1 MDSDDTTSTSSPY
14 LIRLNYGLAGIKL
27 RQGCIVDGFWTHTFY
42 FALPTDAS
50 QSASGGPTTR
60 APRAAVSVPP
70 EPMMDE
76 GINSSLVCKGP
87 CHQLEGLLGA
97 TRTLG
102 TATLS
107 SIGRM
112 TDRIFALLPD
122 MTVDWL
128 HSLRRQPRGLINVIG
143 SVSSYLFGTATN
155 SDVESL
161 RVEIRKILNANDI
174 SNTDSARTSESMS
187 TFTRL
192 QNSRLDSMH
201 ALMALDQKSLA
212 VLYTEATESRTER
225 ALERHIISHAMLEL
239 AQFVGLHDGIM
250 EFELGIED
258 LVHGQITPRLISA
271 DQLWGVLQNISGYL
285 SEKGDGGFRLCQN
298 SPQEVYTSPSFVYAR
313 HRRDLYIHMRF
324 PYSRHERLNVYRI
337 HTFPMR
343 VPGSQGF
350 VTELQDFPRFVV
362 TNLAKGMV
370 GELSESPRH
379 DYIDSAEIKW
389 HGRGSCAVKL
399 LQDRSDDIHRICPF
413 SARQTQID
421 PSWLRLSEHDYVLSN
436 LMDVQLV
443 CGPDDQLQPNP
454 FTAPCTLCFMH
465 VHCGCSLRS
474 SAGYSILDTARREH
488 GIELSGCNR
497 NATTRSTV
505 QYTVNLALLHTF
517 YVMANYSISGRD
529 LIDPTKI
536 KDLPPIDWPLFS
548 ANTSQIVA
556 KDKADSYSLIKLA
569 ANLENN
575 SVVFHSPSEA
585 LLYDYIGKIGLQEF
599 GHKEIAISSGVGL
612 LVAAQIFTGCWLYR
626 TRRQMSELSL
636 VVLTISKFMPLS
648 SAFELKQSQQAIKDA
663 HFETLPA
670 TSNATIN
677 DAIDVIL
684 KHFITCQ
691 IIYLGLL
698 FCISLC
704 VMMVVFRVLAARRSF
719 LYVEKGTKT
728 RIVQLRLM
736 KFPTANRC
744 YDVRTSPSSLRV
756 SAKNYGFAVKLSF
769 TAKHWY
775 YRKTLTGTSTLIP
788 STLWLS
794 PWKALTVLPLLHSD
808 FVVSTFIVHTHEY
821 DSWTSSADLLTV
833 ATAVIDNTAV

>member
-27 RQGCIVDGFWTHTFY
+27 RRGCIVDGFWTHTFY

-174 SNTDSARTSESMS
+174 SNTDSARTRESMS

-285 SEKGDGGFRLCQN
+285 SEKGDGEFRLCQN
-298 SPQEVYTSPSFVYAR
+298 SPQEVYTSPSFV
-313 HRRDLYIHMRF
+313 
-324 PYSRHERLNVYRI
+324 
-337 HTFPMR
+337 
-343 VPGSQGF
+343 
-350 VTELQDFPRFVV
+350 
-362 TNLAKGMV
+362 
-370 GELSESPRH
+370 
-379 DYIDSAEIKW
+379 
-389 HGRGSCAVKL
+389 
-399 LQDRSDDIHRICPF
+399 
-413 SARQTQID
+413 
-421 PSWLRLSEHDYVLSN
+421 
-436 LMDVQLV
+436 
-443 CGPDDQLQPNP
+443 
-454 FTAPCTLCFMH
+454 
-465 VHCGCSLRS
+465 
-474 SAGYSILDTARREH
+474 
-488 GIELSGCNR
+488 
-497 NATTRSTV
+497 
-505 QYTVNLALLHTF
+505 
-517 YVMANYSISGRD
+517 
-529 LIDPTKI
+529 
-536 KDLPPIDWPLFS
+536 
-548 ANTSQIVA
+548 
-556 KDKADSYSLIKLA
+556 
-569 ANLENN
+569 
-575 SVVFHSPSEA
+575 
-585 LLYDYIGKIGLQEF
+585 
-599 GHKEIAISSGVGL
+599 
-612 LVAAQIFTGCWLYR
+612 
-626 TRRQMSELSL
+626 
-636 VVLTISKFMPLS
+636 
-648 SAFELKQSQQAIKDA
+648 
-663 HFETLPA
+663 
-670 TSNATIN
+670 
-677 DAIDVIL
+677 
-684 KHFITCQ
+684 
-691 IIYLGLL
+691 
-698 FCISLC
+698 
-704 VMMVVFRVLAARRSF
+704 
-719 LYVEKGTKT
+719 
-728 RIVQLRLM
+728 
-736 KFPTANRC
+736 
-744 YDVRTSPSSLRV
+744 
-756 SAKNYGFAVKLSF
+756 
-769 TAKHWY
+769 
-775 YRKTLTGTSTLIP
+775 
-788 STLWLS
+788 
-794 PWKALTVLPLLHSD
+794 
-808 FVVSTFIVHTHEY
+808 
-821 DSWTSSADLLTV
+821 
-833 ATAVIDNTAV
+833 